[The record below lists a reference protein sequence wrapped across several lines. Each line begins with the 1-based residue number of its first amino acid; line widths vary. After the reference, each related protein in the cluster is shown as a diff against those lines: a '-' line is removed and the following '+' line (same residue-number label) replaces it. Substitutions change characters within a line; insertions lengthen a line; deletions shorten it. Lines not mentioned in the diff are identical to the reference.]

1 MANESRLLQLT
12 YISTITRGLGDAII
26 EPVLESSRRR
36 NAIAG
41 VTGLLLFDG
50 RRFLQ
55 ALEGEPQA
63 VRTTFDRIAA
73 DPRHRAIVRLSERQ
87 IDEREFG
94 EWAMACQQVAA
105 PQQQG
110 SLADTIHQLTEA
122 VPDLNTRDLFR
133 GFAQLKT
140 A

>member
-1 MANESRLLQLT
+1 MLQLT
-12 YISTITRGLGDAII
+12 YISTITRGLGDTIV
-26 EPVLESSRRR
+26 EPILAASRRR
-36 NAIAG
+36 NAAAG

-55 ALEGEPQA
+55 ALEGEPDA
-63 VRTTFDRIAA
+63 VRITFDRIAA

-87 IDEREFG
+87 IDAREFG

-110 SLADTIHQLTEA
+110 SLAEAIHRLTDT
-122 VPDLNTRDLFR
+122 VPDLNTRELFR
-133 GFAQLKT
+133 GFAKLKT